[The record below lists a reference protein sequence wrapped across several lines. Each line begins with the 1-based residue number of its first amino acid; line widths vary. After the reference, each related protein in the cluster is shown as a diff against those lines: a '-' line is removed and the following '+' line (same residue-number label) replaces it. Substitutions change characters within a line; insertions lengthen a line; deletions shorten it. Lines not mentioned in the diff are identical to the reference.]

1 MNLGLTQPEA
11 EIYVFLA
18 KNGPKKEGD
27 IANQLNSVQ
36 QQLNHSLMRLQKKR
50 FVNISVKEEKIFSA
64 VPLRQILENL
74 AKANLEEADRIAKE
88 KENFFPAH

>member
-1 MNLGLTQPEA
+1 MNLGLTQREA

-27 IANQLNSVQ
+27 IASQLNTAQ
-36 QQLNHSLMRLQKKR
+36 QQLNHSLMRLQNKR

-74 AKANLEEADRIAKE
+74 VKANLEEADRITKE

>member
-1 MNLGLTQPEA
+1 MNLGLTQREA

-27 IANQLNSVQ
+27 IASQLNTVQ
-36 QQLNHSLMRLQKKR
+36 QQLNHSLMRLQNKR

-74 AKANLEEADRIAKE
+74 VKANLEEADRIIKE